1 MSPQVPEL
9 VDHLFRRE
17 AGRMVAA
24 LTRVLG
30 AENLSLAEDVVQES
44 LVQALRIWPFRGVP
58 ENPGGWLMQVAKNRA
73 LDLLR
78 REASLARK
86 EEAIRVWSA
95 SLAPGDPEGEAMDDQ
110 LRMIFICCQPA
121 VPREARVALTLKTV
135 GGFGVP
141 EIARAYLAKEATIA
155 QRLVRA
161 KRKIQ
166 EIRPPFEVPPP
177 AELPAALDSV
187 LEALYLM
194 FNEGYA
200 AAAGEELVRQEV
212 CAEAVRLVRLV
223 AEHPA
228 LDVPKA
234 HALAALLLLQAARNP
249 ARVDPEGNLL
259 LLSEQDRSLWDRS
272 KIAAGFHHLDRA
284 ARGSELSVY
293 HLEAA
298 LAACHVTPGE
308 TDWPYILHLYD
319 DLLALKPSPVVA
331 LNRAVAL
338 AMVEGPAAGIRAV
351 GKIRND
357 PALAGY
363 YPLPVTLG
371 ELYARA
377 GEAERAAACFRAA
390 LAMESPEP
398 VRRRVAERVRE
409 LEKRFAF
416 Q

>member
-1 MSPQVPEL
+1 MSPEVPQL

-44 LVQALRIWPFRGVP
+44 LVQALRTWPFRGVP

-86 EEAIRVWSA
+86 EEAIRGWSA
-95 SLAPGDPEGEAMDDQ
+95 ALVADDPEGAMDDQ

-259 LLSEQDRSLWDRS
+259 LLCEQDRSLWDQP
-272 KIAAGFHHLDRA
+272 KLAAGFHHLDRA
-284 ARGSELSVY
+284 ARGPELSVY

-298 LAACHVTPGE
+298 IAACHVTPGE
-308 TDWPYILHLYD
+308 TDWPYILDLYG
-319 DLLALKPSPVVA
+319 DLLALKPTPVVA

-351 GKIRND
+351 EEIRGD

-377 GEAERAAACFRAA
+377 GDTKKAAARFREA
-390 LAMESPEP
+390 LGMESPEP
-398 VRRRVAERVRE
+398 VRRRIQERVRGLE
-409 LEKRFAF
+409 LVR
-416 Q
+416 